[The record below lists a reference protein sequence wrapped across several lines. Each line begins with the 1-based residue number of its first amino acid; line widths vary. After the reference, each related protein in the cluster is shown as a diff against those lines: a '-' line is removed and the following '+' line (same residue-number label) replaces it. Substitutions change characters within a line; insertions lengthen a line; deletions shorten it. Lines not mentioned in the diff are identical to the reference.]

1 MGFIALGIN
10 HRTAGVEVRERVSFS
25 PEQLPDAL
33 QRLRAEAGADEVA
46 ILSTCNRTELYCA
59 QEELDADRLV
69 EWVARFHGMT
79 VEELRR
85 SSYLHQDA
93 GAVNHMMRVAAGL
106 DSMVLGE
113 PQILGQMKDAWQA
126 ARTAGTLGPYLD
138 RLFQSTFNMAKQV
151 RTDTAIGENPVSVAF
166 AAVSLAR
173 QIFADLRRST
183 ALLIGAGETIALVAR
198 HLFEQGVGRIIV
210 ANRTLQRAE
219 LLSEPLGGQAIV
231 LTQIPDILA
240 ECDVV
245 ISSTARP
252 LPILGKGAVERALK
266 QRRHKPMFMVDIAVP
281 RDIEPE
287 VGSLADVY
295 LYTVDDLHEVIEEN
309 MRSRQGAA
317 EAAERL
323 IELGTGEFMQRLRAL
338 AAVDVVR
345 SYRQKAEQARDQELQ
360 KALAK
365 LQRGADPEQVM
376 TEMARLLTN
385 KLLHEPSVQLKQMTA
400 QGRIEALALA
410 QELFALGDSAPGNRN
425 TTVQGDS

>member
-59 QEELDADRLV
+59 QERLDAERLV

-79 VEELRR
+79 AEEIRR

-106 DSMVLGE
+106 DSLVLGE

-138 RLFQSTFNMAKQV
+138 RLFQSTFSMAKQV

-183 ALLIGAGETIALVAR
+183 ALLIGAGETIGLVAR

-245 ISSTARP
+245 ISSTASP

-287 VGSLADVY
+287 VGSLSDVY

-309 MRSRQGAA
+309 LRSRQGAA

-323 IELGTGEFMQRLRAL
+323 IELGTGDFMQRLRAL
-338 AAVDVVR
+338 AAVDVLR

-365 LQRGADPEQVM
+365 LQRGADPALVM
-376 TEMARLLTN
+376 AEMARMLTN
-385 KLLHEPSVQLKQMTA
+385 KLLHDPSVQLKQMTA
-400 QGRIEALALA
+400 QGRVEALALA

-425 TTVQGDS
+425 NSAQGDS

>member
-1 MGFIALGIN
+1 
-10 HRTAGVEVRERVSFS
+10 VEVRERVSFS

-59 QEELDADRLV
+59 QDRLDAERLV

-79 VEELRR
+79 ADEIRR

-93 GAVNHMMRVAAGL
+93 GAVHHMMRVAAGL
-106 DSMVLGE
+106 DSLVLGE

-138 RLFQSTFNMAKQV
+138 RLFQSTFSMAKQV

-183 ALLIGAGETIALVAR
+183 ALLIGAGETIGLVAR

-245 ISSTARP
+245 ISSTASP

-287 VGSLADVY
+287 VGSLSDVY

-309 MRSRQGAA
+309 LRSRQGAA

-323 IELGTGEFMQRLRAL
+323 IELGTGDFMQRLRAL
-338 AAVDVVR
+338 AAVDVLR

-365 LQRGADPEQVM
+365 LQRGADPALVM
-376 TEMARLLTN
+376 AEMARMLTN
-385 KLLHEPSVQLKQMTA
+385 KLLHDPSVQLKQMTA
-400 QGRIEALALA
+400 QGRVEALALA

-425 TTVQGDS
+425 NSSQGDS

>member
-59 QEELDADRLV
+59 QDRLDAERLV

-79 VEELRR
+79 ADEIRR

-106 DSMVLGE
+106 DSLVLGE

-138 RLFQSTFNMAKQV
+138 RLFQSTFSMAKQV

-183 ALLIGAGETIALVAR
+183 ALLIGAGETIGLVAR

-245 ISSTARP
+245 ISSTASP

-287 VGSLADVY
+287 VGSLSDVY

-309 MRSRQGAA
+309 LRSRQGAA

-323 IELGTGEFMQRLRAL
+323 IELGTGDFMQRLRAL
-338 AAVDVVR
+338 AAVDVLR

-365 LQRGADPEQVM
+365 LQRGADPALVM
-376 TEMARLLTN
+376 AEMARMLTN
-385 KLLHEPSVQLKQMTA
+385 KLLHDPSVQLKQMTA
-400 QGRIEALALA
+400 QGRA

-425 TTVQGDS
+425 NSSQGDS

>member
-1 MGFIALGIN
+1 M
-10 HRTAGVEVRERVSFS
+10 TA
-25 PEQLPDAL
+25 
-33 QRLRAEAGADEVA
+33 
-46 ILSTCNRTELYCA
+46 
-59 QEELDADRLV
+59 
-69 EWVARFHGMT
+69 
-79 VEELRR
+79 EELRR

-245 ISSTARP
+245 ISSTASP

>member
-59 QEELDADRLV
+59 QEQLDADRLV

-79 VEELRR
+79 AEELRR

-245 ISSTARP
+245 ISSTASP

>member
-59 QEELDADRLV
+59 QEQLDADRLV
-69 EWVARFHGMT
+69 EWVARFQGMT
-79 VEELRR
+79 AEELRR

-245 ISSTARP
+245 ISSTASP

>member
-1 MGFIALGIN
+1 M
-10 HRTAGVEVRERVSFS
+10 SFS

-59 QEELDADRLV
+59 QEQLDADRLV

-79 VEELRR
+79 AEELRR

-245 ISSTARP
+245 ISSTASP

>member
-59 QEELDADRLV
+59 QERLDAERLV

-79 VEELRR
+79 ADEIRR

-106 DSMVLGE
+106 DSLVLGE

-138 RLFQSTFNMAKQV
+138 RLFQSTFSMAKQV

-183 ALLIGAGETIALVAR
+183 ALLIGAGETIGLVAR

-245 ISSTARP
+245 ISSTASP

-287 VGSLADVY
+287 VGSLSDVY

-309 MRSRQGAA
+309 LRSRQGAA

-323 IELGTGEFMQRLRAL
+323 IELGTGDFMQRLRAL
-338 AAVDVVR
+338 AAVDVLR

-365 LQRGADPEQVM
+365 LQRGADPALVM
-376 TEMARLLTN
+376 AEMARMLTN
-385 KLLHEPSVQLKQMTA
+385 KLLHDPSVQLKQMTA
-400 QGRIEALALA
+400 QGRVEALALA

-425 TTVQGDS
+425 NSSQGDS

>member
-79 VEELRR
+79 AEELRR

-231 LTQIPDILA
+231 LNQIPDILA

-245 ISSTARP
+245 ISSTASP

>member
-59 QEELDADRLV
+59 QDRLDAERLV

-79 VEELRR
+79 ADEIRR

-106 DSMVLGE
+106 DSLVLGE

-138 RLFQSTFNMAKQV
+138 RLFQSTFSMAKQV

-183 ALLIGAGETIALVAR
+183 ALLIGAGETIGLVAR

-219 LLSEPLGGQAIV
+219 LLSEPL
-231 LTQIPDILA
+231 
-240 ECDVV
+240 
-245 ISSTARP
+245 
-252 LPILGKGAVERALK
+252 
-266 QRRHKPMFMVDIAVP
+266 
-281 RDIEPE
+281 
-287 VGSLADVY
+287 
-295 LYTVDDLHEVIEEN
+295 
-309 MRSRQGAA
+309 
-317 EAAERL
+317 
-323 IELGTGEFMQRLRAL
+323 
-338 AAVDVVR
+338 
-345 SYRQKAEQARDQELQ
+345 
-360 KALAK
+360 
-365 LQRGADPEQVM
+365 
-376 TEMARLLTN
+376 
-385 KLLHEPSVQLKQMTA
+385 
-400 QGRIEALALA
+400 
-410 QELFALGDSAPGNRN
+410 
-425 TTVQGDS
+425 

>member
-10 HRTAGVEVRERVSFS
+10 HRTAGGEVRERVSFS

-59 QEELDADRLV
+59 QEQLDADRLV

-79 VEELRR
+79 AEELRR

-245 ISSTARP
+245 ISSTASP

>member
-25 PEQLPDAL
+25 PEQLPDVL

-245 ISSTARP
+245 ISSTASP

>member
-79 VEELRR
+79 AEELRR

-231 LTQIPDILA
+231 LNQIPDILA

-245 ISSTARP
+245 ISSTASP

-287 VGSLADVY
+287 VGGLADVY

>member
-59 QEELDADRLV
+59 QDRLDAERLV

-79 VEELRR
+79 ADEIRR

-106 DSMVLGE
+106 DSLVLGE

-138 RLFQSTFNMAKQV
+138 RLFQSTFSMAKQV

-183 ALLIGAGETIALVAR
+183 ALLIGAGETIGLVAR

-245 ISSTARP
+245 ISSTASP

-287 VGSLADVY
+287 VGSLSDVY

-309 MRSRQGAA
+309 LRSRQGAA

-323 IELGTGEFMQRLRAL
+323 IELGTGDFMQRLRAL
-338 AAVDVVR
+338 AAVDVLR

-365 LQRGADPEQVM
+365 LQRGADPALVM
-376 TEMARLLTN
+376 AEMARMLTN
-385 KLLHEPSVQLKQMTA
+385 KLLHDPSVQLKQMTA
-400 QGRIEALALA
+400 QGRVEALALA

-425 TTVQGDS
+425 NPSQGDS

>member
-59 QEELDADRLV
+59 QDRLDAERLV

-79 VEELRR
+79 ADEIRR

-106 DSMVLGE
+106 DSLVLGE

-138 RLFQSTFNMAKQV
+138 RLFQSTFSMAKQV

-183 ALLIGAGETIALVAR
+183 ALLIGAGETIGLVAR

-245 ISSTARP
+245 ISSTASP

-287 VGSLADVY
+287 VGSLSDVY

-309 MRSRQGAA
+309 LRSRQGAA

-323 IELGTGEFMQRLRAL
+323 IELGTGDFMQRLRAL
-338 AAVDVVR
+338 AAVDVLR

-365 LQRGADPEQVM
+365 LQRGADPALVM
-376 TEMARLLTN
+376 AEMARMLTN
-385 KLLHEPSVQLKQMTA
+385 KLLHDPSVQLKQMTA
-400 QGRIEALALA
+400 QGRVEALALA

-425 TTVQGDS
+425 NSSQGDS

>member
-59 QEELDADRLV
+59 QEQLDADRLV

-79 VEELRR
+79 AEELRR

-173 QIFADLRRST
+173 QIFAALRRST

-245 ISSTARP
+245 ISSTASP